1 MGKIGPPS
9 IAVDD
14 RAEISTVN
22 DPTRR
27 AGKEMLEAHTPN
39 ADDHLAKIR
48 ETIDRISLQN
58 RAINE
63 TALDG
68 GIAEAESV
76 TSESLAALI

>member
-1 MGKIGPPS
+1 
-9 IAVDD
+9 
-14 RAEISTVN
+14 
-22 DPTRR
+22 
-27 AGKEMLEAHTPN
+27 MLEAHTPN